1 MDQTKKQHFDLS
13 DSIREDLKAG
23 ENKKKL
29 GKFKD
34 KMNTLLMTEFLAL
47 NQKVYSINHQMLNE
61 FNKVTTQRKT
71 LKSISRL

>member
-47 NQKVYSINHQMLNE
+47 NPKVHSISRQTLNE
-61 FNKVTTQRKT
+61 FHEVNIKSNRT
-71 LKSISRL
+71 LKGL